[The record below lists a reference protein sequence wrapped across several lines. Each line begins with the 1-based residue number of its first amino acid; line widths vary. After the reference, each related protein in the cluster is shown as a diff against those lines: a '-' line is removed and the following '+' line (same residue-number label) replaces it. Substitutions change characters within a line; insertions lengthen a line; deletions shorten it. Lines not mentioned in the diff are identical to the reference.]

1 MLNRPIWPPSVD
13 LMKLLTGDSHPS
25 EPKALPGAPLQLDSQ
40 KESTSSDASPARLEM
55 TLSNPAGD
63 HNTPAVSPIHYGGP
77 LAGPI
82 VALHNATS
90 LAEAQAGTGIYVAA
104 QKKNLEQLV
113 RSHPGRFRLIIGH
126 AGWSGPQ
133 LQQELE
139 AGYWHVLPA
148 SPEMIF
154 DVDAD
159 LWPLLIR
166 RATGSS
172 MARWVGAP
180 DNPVAWAL
188 N

>member
-1 MLNRPIWPPSVD
+1 
-13 LMKLLTGDSHPS
+13 
-25 EPKALPGAPLQLDSQ
+25 
-40 KESTSSDASPARLEM
+40 M

-63 HNTPAVSPIHYGGP
+63 QQSPAVSPIHYGGP

-82 VALHNATS
+82 VALHNSTS
-90 LAEAQAGTGIYVAA
+90 LAEAQAGNGIYVAA

-113 RSHPGRFRLIIGH
+113 RSHPGRFRLIVGH
-126 AGWSGPQ
+126 AGWSSEQ
-133 LQQELE
+133 LQQEVE
-139 AGYWHVLPA
+139 SGYWHVLPA